1 MSWAV
6 VKWGAWES
14 TYGLV
19 QGFTLSCSQQFTVC
33 WNYREHHVPLWLN
46 EWLYCLSYFYF
57 TPAWNFIWHAKCS
70 VGLLVGQNILPWLCK
85 TVTLSSFI
93 CSVCLGWL
101 RRWSLEV
108 IYGLRVGH
116 TVCGSRF
123 SIHKEF
129 QVLVNTQYF
138 PNPIGSLWI
147 WSNRLNSLSIC
158 LW

>member
-1 MSWAV
+1 MR
-6 VKWGAWES
+6 
-14 TYGLV
+14 GLREYLWSCPRLYLV
-19 QGFTLSCSQQFTVC
+19 LQPAIYCLLELQGTPCPFVIE
-33 WNYREHHVPLWLN
+33 RM
-46 EWLYCLSYFYF
+46 LYCLSYFYF

-116 TVCGSRF
+116 RVCGSRF